1 MARLHHKALAKAGG
15 TLRQVA
21 ADFLSEYE
29 ARLPEPR
36 VAERVHLFLSISRV
50 LRALRECE
58 IRPYDYCGRADP
70 GSLLVRLLQE
80 AAACLERH

>member
-1 MARLHHKALAKAGG
+1 LHHQAVSKASNAF
-15 TLRQVA
+15 RQVA
-21 ADFLSEYE
+21 ADFLSECE

-36 VAERVHLFLSISRV
+36 VAERVHVFLSISLIR
-50 LRALRECE
+50 RALREFE